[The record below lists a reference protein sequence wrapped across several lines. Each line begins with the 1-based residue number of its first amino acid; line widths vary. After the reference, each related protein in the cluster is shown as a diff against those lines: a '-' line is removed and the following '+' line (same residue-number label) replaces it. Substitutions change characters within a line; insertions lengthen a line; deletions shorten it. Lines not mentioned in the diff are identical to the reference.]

1 MPPVLADQGAFPET
15 AATNRLDRPKTAV
28 FNAPMTAWAITI
40 EKPLPYDDG
49 VRLQTALVTARIAET
64 IPDTV
69 LFLEH
74 TSVITLGVRAQD
86 SHVLLSGADLK
97 RRQIDLYHS
106 SRGGDATWHGP
117 GQLVMYPI
125 IRLGE
130 QEADAH
136 GYLHNLEEI
145 AIRTAGDF
153 GVAAYRRPRL
163 TGAWT
168 QAGKLAAIGIRLKR
182 WVTFHGMSFNVKP
195 DLAGF
200 TTIIPCG
207 LAGETVTSLEKILGT
222 ACPTLT
228 RVQEHMARHFSNV
241 CRRELQACGP
251 TDHLPEELE
260 KILKLHTP

>member
-1 MPPVLADQGAFPET
+1 
-15 AATNRLDRPKTAV
+15 
-28 FNAPMTAWAITI
+28 MTAWAITI
-40 EKPLPYDDG
+40 EKPFPYDAG
-49 VRLQTALVTARIAET
+49 VRLQTALVNARISDA

-86 SHVLLSGADLK
+86 SHVLLSSADLK
-97 RRQIDLYHS
+97 RRHIDLYHS

-153 GVAAYRRPRL
+153 GVAAYRRPGL

-182 WVTFHGMSFNVKP
+182 WITFHGMSFNVKP
-195 DLAGF
+195 DLSEFA
-200 TTIIPCG
+200 TIVPCG
-207 LAGETVTSLEKILGT
+207 LAGEAVTSLEKLIGT
-222 ACPTLT
+222 ACPTLAQV
-228 RVQEHMARHFSNV
+228 REHMERHFSDV
-241 CRRELQACGP
+241 CRRDLKCAGLA
-251 TDHLPEELE
+251 DHLPEELE
-260 KILKLHTP
+260 KILKLHAP

>member
-1 MPPVLADQGAFPET
+1 MT
-15 AATNRLDRPKTAV
+15 V

-40 EKPLPYDDG
+40 ETPLPYDDG
-49 VRLQTALVTARIAET
+49 VRLQDALVNARIADA

-86 SHVLLSGADLK
+86 SHVLLASAELK
-97 RRQIDLYHS
+97 RRHIDLYRS

-153 GVAAYRRPRL
+153 GVAAYRRPGL

-195 DLAGF
+195 DLSGF
-200 TTIIPCG
+200 ATIVPCG
-207 LAGETVTSLEKILGT
+207 LAGETVTSLEKLLGA
-222 ACPTLT
+222 ACPILAQV
-228 RVQEHMARHFSNV
+228 RARMARHFGDV
-241 CRRELQACGP
+241 CRRELKCVGP
-251 TDHLPEELE
+251 ADHLPEELV
-260 KILKLHTP
+260 KIVEGSGLTLFTRVGAEGRGRRCAHV

>member
-1 MPPVLADQGAFPET
+1 
-15 AATNRLDRPKTAV
+15 
-28 FNAPMTAWAITI
+28 MTAWAITI
-40 EKPLPYDDG
+40 VTPLPYDDS
-49 VRLQTALVTARIAET
+49 VRLQTALVNARIAET

-86 SHVLLSGADLK
+86 SHVLLSSADLK
-97 RRQIDLYHS
+97 RRHIDLYHS

-153 GVAAYRRPRL
+153 GIAAYRRPGL

-200 TTIIPCG
+200 TTIVPCG
-207 LAGETVTSLEKILGT
+207 LAGEAVTSLEKLLGA
-222 ACPTLT
+222 ACPTLAQV
-228 RVQEHMARHFSNV
+228 RAHMERHFSDV
-241 CRRELQACGP
+241 CRRELKPCP
-251 TDHLPEELE
+251 PWETMDEP
-260 KILKLHTP
+260 LKKLLKSLQT

>member
-1 MPPVLADQGAFPET
+1 
-15 AATNRLDRPKTAV
+15 
-28 FNAPMTAWAITI
+28 MTAWAITI
-40 EKPLPYDDG
+40 VTPLPYDEG
-49 VRLQTALVTARIAET
+49 VRLQTALVNARIAET

-86 SHVLLSGADLK
+86 SHVLLSNADLK
-97 RRQIDLYHS
+97 RRHIDLYHS

-125 IRLGE
+125 IRLGD

-153 GVAAYRRPRL
+153 GVAAYRRPGL

-195 DLAGF
+195 DLSGF
-200 TTIIPCG
+200 SAIVPCG
-207 LAGETVTSLEKILGT
+207 LAGAAVTSLEKLLGA
-222 ACPTLT
+222 ACPTLAQV
-228 RVQEHMARHFSNV
+228 REHMVRHFSNV
-241 CRRELQACGP
+241 CRRQLKCIGP
-251 TDHLPEELE
+251 ADHLPAELE
-260 KILKLHTP
+260 KILKLHTPRALHPITARRTNVCVGRKRTDRNHYPGAS

>member
-1 MPPVLADQGAFPET
+1 
-15 AATNRLDRPKTAV
+15 
-28 FNAPMTAWAITI
+28 MTAWAITI
-40 EKPLPYDDG
+40 ETPLPYDAG
-49 VRLQTALVTARIAET
+49 VRLQTALVTARIAGA

-86 SHVLLSGADLK
+86 SHVLLSSADLK
-97 RRQIDLYHS
+97 RRQIDLYRS
-106 SRGGDATWHGP
+106 SRGGDVTWHGP

-130 QEADAH
+130 QEADAR

-153 GVAAYRRPRL
+153 GVKAYRRPGL

-168 QAGKLAAIGIRLKR
+168 AAGKLAAIGIRLKR

-195 DLAGF
+195 DLSGF
-200 TTIIPCG
+200 ATIVPCG
-207 LAGETVTSLEKILGT
+207 LAGEAVTSLEKLLGN
-222 ACPTLT
+222 ACPTLAEV
-228 RVQEHMARHFSNV
+228 RAHMERHFSDV
-241 CRRELQACGP
+241 CRRELQWGD
-251 TDHLPEELE
+251 TDNRLPEELE
-260 KILKLHTP
+260 KIVEGSGLTLLARVDAEGRGHR

>member
-1 MPPVLADQGAFPET
+1 M
-15 AATNRLDRPKTAV
+15 AV
-28 FNAPMTAWAITI
+28 FNAPMSAWAITI
-40 EKPLPYDDG
+40 EKPIPYDDG
-49 VRLQTALVTARIAET
+49 VRLQTALVNARIAET

-86 SHVLLSGADLK
+86 NSHVLLSSADLK
-97 RRQIDLYHS
+97 RRHIDLYRS

-145 AIRTAGDF
+145 AMRTAGDF
-153 GVAAYRRPRL
+153 GVAAYRRAGL

-195 DLAGF
+195 DLSGF
-200 TTIIPCG
+200 ATIVPCG
-207 LAGETVTSLEKILGT
+207 LAGEAVTSLEKLLGA
-222 ACPTLT
+222 ACPTLAEV
-228 RVQEHMARHFSNV
+228 RAHMQRHFSDV
-241 CRRELQACGP
+241 CRRELKCAGLA
-251 TDHLPEELE
+251 DHLPEELA
-260 KILKLHTP
+260 KILECNS

>member
-1 MPPVLADQGAFPET
+1 
-15 AATNRLDRPKTAV
+15 
-28 FNAPMTAWAITI
+28 MTAWAITI
-40 EKPLPYDDG
+40 EKPLAYDAG
-49 VRLQTALVTARIAET
+49 VRLQMDLVTARIANT
-64 IPDTV
+64 IPDVV

-74 TSVITLGVRAQD
+74 TSVITLGVRTQD
-86 SHVLLSGADLK
+86 GHVLLPPVELAK
-97 RRQIDLYHS
+97 RKIALFKS
-106 SRGGDATWHGP
+106 SRGGDVTWHGP

-130 QEADAH
+130 QEADAR

-153 GVAAYRRPRL
+153 GVKAFRRPGL

-200 TTIIPCG
+200 SAIVPCG
-207 LAGETVTSLEKILGT
+207 LAGETVTSLEKILGA
-222 ACPTLT
+222 ACPTLAQV
-228 RVQEHMARHFSNV
+228 REHMGRHFSAV
-241 CRRELQACGP
+241 CRRELKWVGP
-251 TDHLPEELE
+251 ADHLPEEL
-260 KILKLHTP
+260 KKVFDLHEA

>member
-1 MPPVLADQGAFPET
+1 
-15 AATNRLDRPKTAV
+15 
-28 FNAPMTAWAITI
+28 MTAWTITVA
-40 EKPLPYDDG
+40 KPLPYDAG
-49 VRLQTALVTARIAET
+49 VRLQTALVTARIADA

-74 TSVITLGVRAQD
+74 TAVITLGVRAQD
-86 SHVLLSGADLK
+86 SHVLLSGADLQ
-97 RRQIDLYHS
+97 RRKIDLYRS

-153 GVAAYRRPRL
+153 GVAAYRRPGL

-200 TTIIPCG
+200 TAIVPCG
-207 LAGETVTSLEKILGT
+207 LAGEAITSLEKLLGA
-222 ACPTLT
+222 ACPTLAQV
-228 RVQEHMARHFSNV
+228 RAHMERHFSAV
-241 CRRELQACGP
+241 CRRELKCVGP
-251 TDHLPEELE
+251 AERLPEELQ
-260 KILKLHTP
+260 KILETLVP

>member
-1 MPPVLADQGAFPET
+1 
-15 AATNRLDRPKTAV
+15 
-28 FNAPMTAWAITI
+28 MTAWAITI

-49 VRLQTALVTARIAET
+49 VRLQTALVNARIADAL
-64 IPDTV
+64 PDTV

-86 SHVLLSGADLK
+86 SHVLLSSADLK
-97 RRQIDLYHS
+97 RRHIDLYHS

-153 GVAAYRRPRL
+153 GIAAYRRPGL

-200 TTIIPCG
+200 TTIVPCG
-207 LAGETVTSLEKILGT
+207 LAGEAVISLEKLLGA
-222 ACPTLT
+222 ACPTLAEV
-228 RVQEHMARHFSNV
+228 RAHMALHFSDV
-241 CRRELQACGP
+241 CRRDLQPCPPWETLDEPLKNLLKFLQA
-251 TDHLPEELE
+251 
-260 KILKLHTP
+260 

>member
-1 MPPVLADQGAFPET
+1 
-15 AATNRLDRPKTAV
+15 
-28 FNAPMTAWAITI
+28 MTAWAITI
-40 EKPLPYDDG
+40 ENPLPYDAG
-49 VRLQTALVTARIAET
+49 VRLQTALVNARIADT

-86 SHVLLSGADLK
+86 SHVLLPSADLQQ
-97 RRQIDLYHS
+97 RNIDLYRT
-106 SRGGDATWHGP
+106 SRGGDVTWHGP

-153 GVAAYRRPRL
+153 GVTAYRRPGL

-200 TTIIPCG
+200 AAIVPCG
-207 LAGETVTSLEKILGT
+207 LARETVTSLEKLLGA
-222 ACPTLT
+222 ACPILAEV
-228 RVQEHMARHFSNV
+228 RAHMERHFSNV
-241 CRRELQACGP
+241 CRRELKGVGNA
-251 TDHLPEELE
+251 DHLPKELE
-260 KILKLHTP
+260 KILRLHAPGVCV

>member
-1 MPPVLADQGAFPET
+1 
-15 AATNRLDRPKTAV
+15 
-28 FNAPMTAWAITI
+28 MTAWAISI
-40 EKPLPYDDG
+40 RKPIPYDAG
-49 VRLQTALVTARIAET
+49 VRLQTALVAARIADT

-86 SHVLLSGADLK
+86 SHVLLSDADLK
-97 RRQIDLYHS
+97 KRQIDLYRS

-130 QEADAH
+130 QETDAH

-153 GVAAYRRPRL
+153 GVAAYRRPGI

-168 QAGKLAAIGIRLKR
+168 PAGKLAAIGIRLKR

-195 DLAGF
+195 DLSGF
-200 TTIIPCG
+200 ATIIPCG
-207 LAGETVTSLEKILGT
+207 LVGENVTSLEKLLGA
-222 ACPTLT
+222 ACPTLIQV
-228 RVQEHMARHFSNV
+228 REHMARHFSAV
-241 CRRELQACGP
+241 CRRDLQKD
-251 TDHLPEELE
+251 TVDKRLPEGLA
-260 KILKLHTP
+260 KILEGSGLTLLAHVDAGVAGTDEKPHGQTA

>member
-1 MPPVLADQGAFPET
+1 
-15 AATNRLDRPKTAV
+15 
-28 FNAPMTAWAITI
+28 MTAWAITI
-40 EKPLPYDDG
+40 DTPLPYADG
-49 VRLQTALVTARIAET
+49 VRLQTALVNARIADA

-69 LFLEH
+69 IFLEH
-74 TSVITLGVRAQD
+74 TSVITLGVRAQN
-86 SHVLLSGADLK
+86 SHVLLSSADLA
-97 RRQIDLYHS
+97 RRQIDLHQS
-106 SRGGDATWHGP
+106 SRGGDVTWHGP

-153 GVAAYRRPRL
+153 GVTAYRRAGI

-200 TTIIPCG
+200 STIIPCG
-207 LAGETVTSLEKILGT
+207 LVGEAVTSLEKILGG
-222 ACPTLT
+222 ACPTLAEVRT
-228 RVQEHMARHFSNV
+228 RMERHFSDICHRN
-241 CRRELQACGP
+241 LQGVTP
-251 TDHLPEELE
+251 TNHLPKELA
-260 KILKLHTP
+260 KILETQAHF

>member
-1 MPPVLADQGAFPET
+1 
-15 AATNRLDRPKTAV
+15 
-28 FNAPMTAWAITI
+28 MTAWAIII
-40 EKPLPYDDG
+40 ENPLPYDDG
-49 VRLQTALVTARIAET
+49 VRLQTALVDARIAGT

-74 TSVITLGVRAQD
+74 TSVITLGVRSQD
-86 SHVLLSGADLK
+86 SHVLLSSADLK
-97 RRQIDLYHS
+97 RRHIDLYHS
-106 SRGGDATWHGP
+106 SRGGDVTWHGP

-130 QEADAH
+130 QETDAH

-153 GVAAYRRPRL
+153 GVAAYRRPGI

-195 DLAGF
+195 DLSGF
-200 TTIIPCG
+200 ATIIPCG
-207 LAGETVTSLEKILGT
+207 LVGETVTSLEKLLGA
-222 ACPTLT
+222 ACPTLAQV
-228 RVQEHMARHFSNV
+228 REQMERHFSDV
-241 CRRELQACGP
+241 CRRELKWAGP
-251 TDHLPEELE
+251 ADRLPEELA
-260 KILKLHTP
+260 KILKTFAP

>member
-1 MPPVLADQGAFPET
+1 
-15 AATNRLDRPKTAV
+15 
-28 FNAPMTAWAITI
+28 MTAWTITI
-40 EKPLPYDDG
+40 ETPLPYDDG
-49 VRLQTALVTARIAET
+49 VRLQTALVTARIADA

-86 SHVLLSGADLK
+86 EHVLLPPAELAK
-97 RRQIDLYHS
+97 RHIDLYRS

-130 QEADAH
+130 QEADAR

-153 GVAAYRRPRL
+153 GVAAYRRPGL

-168 QAGKLAAIGIRLKR
+168 AKGKLAAIGIRLKR

-195 DLAGF
+195 DLSGF
-200 TTIIPCG
+200 ATIVPCG
-207 LAGETVTSLEKILGT
+207 LAGEAVTSLEKLLGA
-222 ACPTLT
+222 ACPTLAQV
-228 RVQEHMARHFSNV
+228 REHMERHFSAI
-241 CRRELQACGP
+241 CRREVKCIGP
-251 TDHLPEELE
+251 TDRLPEELA
-260 KILKLHTP
+260 KIVEGRAG

>member
-1 MPPVLADQGAFPET
+1 
-15 AATNRLDRPKTAV
+15 
-28 FNAPMTAWAITI
+28 MTAWAITI
-40 EKPLPYDDG
+40 NTPIPYDAG
-49 VRLQTALVTARIAET
+49 VRLQTALVNARITNA

-74 TSVITLGVRAQD
+74 TSVITLGVRAKD
-86 SHVLLSGADLK
+86 SHVLLSNADLK
-97 RRQIDLYHS
+97 RRHIDLYHS

-153 GVAAYRRPRL
+153 GVTAYRRPKL

-182 WVTFHGMSFNVKP
+182 WVTFHGMSFNIKP

-200 TTIIPCG
+200 TTIVPCG
-207 LAGETVTSLEKILGT
+207 LAGESVSSLKKLLGT
-222 ACPTLT
+222 ACPTLAQV
-228 RVQEHMARHFSNV
+228 REHMARHFSAV
-241 CRRELQACGP
+241 CRRELKWAD
-251 TDHLPEELE
+251 TDNRLPEELE

>member
-1 MPPVLADQGAFPET
+1 
-15 AATNRLDRPKTAV
+15 
-28 FNAPMTAWAITI
+28 MTAWAIIIT
-40 EKPLPYDDG
+40 KPISYDAG
-49 VRLQTALVTARIAET
+49 VRLQTALVKARIGDA

-74 TSVITLGVRAQD
+74 TPVITLGVRAQD
-86 SHVLLSGADLK
+86 SHVLLSRADLK
-97 RRQIDLYHS
+97 KRQIDLHHS

-130 QEADAH
+130 READAH

-168 QAGKLAAIGIRLKR
+168 RAGKLAAIGIRLKR

-195 DLAGF
+195 DLSGF
-200 TTIIPCG
+200 TTIVPCG
-207 LAGETVTSLEKILGT
+207 LAGEAVTSLEKLLGA
-222 ACPTLT
+222 ACPTLAQV
-228 RVQEHMARHFSNV
+228 REHMSRHFSDV
-241 CRRELQACGP
+241 CRRELKVYSPADCL
-251 TDHLPEELE
+251 TAELA
-260 KILKLHTP
+260 KILKAHAS

>member
-1 MPPVLADQGAFPET
+1 
-15 AATNRLDRPKTAV
+15 
-28 FNAPMTAWAITI
+28 MTAWAITI
-40 EKPLPYDDG
+40 ETPLPYDDG
-49 VRLQTALVTARIAET
+49 VRLQNALVNARIAET

-86 SHVLLSGADLK
+86 SHVLLSSADLK
-97 RRQIDLYHS
+97 RRHIDLYHS

-125 IRLGE
+125 IRLGA
-130 QEADAH
+130 QEADAR

-153 GVAAYRRPRL
+153 GIAAYRRPGL

-200 TTIIPCG
+200 ATIVPCG
-207 LAGETVTSLEKILGT
+207 LAGETVTSLEKLLGA
-222 ACPTLT
+222 ACPTLAQV
-228 RVQEHMARHFSNV
+228 RAHMERHFSDV
-241 CRRELQACGP
+241 CRRELKAYGS
-251 TDHLPEELE
+251 TDRLPEELE
-260 KILKLHTP
+260 KIMKGRAG

>member
-1 MPPVLADQGAFPET
+1 MAI
-15 AATNRLDRPKTAV
+15 
-28 FNAPMTAWAITI
+28 FNAPMTAWAVTI
-40 EKPLPYDDG
+40 ETPLPYDDG
-49 VRLQTALVTARIAET
+49 VRLQTALVNARIAET

-86 SHVLLSGADLK
+86 SHVLLSSADLQ
-97 RRQIDLYHS
+97 RRHIDLYHS

-153 GVAAYRRPRL
+153 GVAAYRRHGL

-200 TTIIPCG
+200 TAIVPCG
-207 LAGETVTSLEKILGT
+207 LAGEAVTSLEKLLGA
-222 ACPTLT
+222 ACPTLAQV
-228 RVQEHMARHFSNV
+228 RARMERHFSDV
-241 CRRELQACGP
+241 CRRELKCVGP
-251 TDHLPEELE
+251 ADHLPEELA
-260 KILKLHTP
+260 KIVEGETMVMERKDG

>member
-1 MPPVLADQGAFPET
+1 M
-15 AATNRLDRPKTAV
+15 AV

-49 VRLQTALVTARIAET
+49 VRLQTALVNARIAET

-74 TSVITLGVRAQD
+74 TSVITLGVRAQEN
-86 SHVLLSGADLK
+86 HVLLSSADLK
-97 RRQIDLYHS
+97 QRHIDLYHS

-145 AIRTAGDF
+145 AMRTAGDF
-153 GVAAYRRPRL
+153 GVAAYRRAGL

-195 DLAGF
+195 NLAGF
-200 TTIIPCG
+200 TTIVPCG
-207 LAGETVTSLEKILGT
+207 LAGEVVTSLEKILGA
-222 ACPTLT
+222 ACPTLAQV
-228 RVQEHMARHFSNV
+228 REHMARHFSDV
-241 CRRELQACGP
+241 CRRELKWGGP
-251 TDHLPEELE
+251 AERLPEELA
-260 KILKLHTP
+260 KIMEGSS